1 LDAFLDLFGKGVVL
15 IVILFMLIALCLL
28 VCGVA
33 LSPFISVLYLVADW
47 YERKKL
53 KEVFSDTQRVLQTKD
68 ESSLGECSKIR
79 DN

>member
-1 LDAFLDLFGKGVVL
+1 MDAFLDLFGKGVVL

-53 KEVFSDTQRVLQTKD
+53 KEVFSDAQRVLQIKD